1 MVAAEK
7 LSLDTASPHGVL
19 HKVPHLIEPMMV
31 LCMAM
36 DERCRA
42 WRLLMAAMVDS
53 GKGSLESDT
62 KVLCGG
68 CVGGRPPQ
76 SRVEAEGKTRDR
88 FNFVC

>member
-1 MVAAEK
+1 
-7 LSLDTASPHGVL
+7 
-19 HKVPHLIEPMMV
+19 
-31 LCMAM
+31 
-36 DERCRA
+36 
-42 WRLLMAAMVDS
+42 MAAMVDS